1 MKDNDELKEV
11 FESHPEI
18 YHEVLDIFKK
28 ADVALNWLKTPK
40 RPLNW
45 ATPLSIIKDNPEK
58 IMDLLYRIKTGDL
71 S

>member
-1 MKDNDELKEV
+1 MKNNDQLKEIL
-11 FESHPEI
+11 ENHPEI
-18 YHEVLDIFKK
+18 YHEVLDMFKK
-28 ADVALNWLKTPK
+28 ADVALNWLKTPN